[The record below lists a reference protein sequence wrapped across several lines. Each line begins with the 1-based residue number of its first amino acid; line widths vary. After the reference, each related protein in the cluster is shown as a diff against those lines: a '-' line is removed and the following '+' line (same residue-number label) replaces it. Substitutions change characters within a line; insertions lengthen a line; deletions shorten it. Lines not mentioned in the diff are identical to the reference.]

1 MIIIKAN
8 NALKS
13 IPKINILEIP
23 EDLAP
28 EDFENVDDTV
38 AATEPVL
45 FDELIISILRNNK
58 IEEEIESDDNDGDD
72 TIQANKLGKTN
83 SNSNKECNWNN
94 YGLQFFCW
102 VGRNLRVEY

>member
-28 EDFENVDDTV
+28 EDFKNVDDTV
-38 AATEPVL
+38 AATDPVL
-45 FDELIISILRNNK
+45 FDELIISILRNGK
-58 IEEEIESDDNDGDD
+58 IEEEIESDHNDGDY

-83 SNSNKECNWNN
+83 SSSNKECN
-94 YGLQFFCW
+94 
-102 VGRNLRVEY
+102 